1 MGHIQMGTNGSLMQ
15 KGQKTREKDLGLSLV
30 QDNGAQKSNSLTTVN
45 ILGKG
50 FMNKADP
57 KAHAQLSTREKVHMS
72 FPKKKNLK
80 GKC

>member
-15 KGQKTREKDLGLSLV
+15 KENRRPERKTWDSVLTR
-30 QDNGAQKSNSLTTVN
+30 QRAQKSNSLTTVN

-57 KAHAQLSTREKVHMS
+57 KADAQFSTREKVHMS
-72 FPKKKNLK
+72 FPKKKI
-80 GKC
+80 